1 MFKRRYH
8 TGPSSQTFSKSK
20 AYGKLSFLKIRKII
34 YRSINSAEHVQ
45 VDKCIY
51 YQSLMQPCAITY
63 PCSICKR
70 LQTTKCCN
78 YKVQLKNRTAY
89 SSEDYIYTH
98 IPNEQAEMILGL
110 FCLVNHSFGAF
121 VI

>member
-1 MFKRRYH
+1 MYIL
-8 TGPSSQTFSKSK
+8 P
-20 AYGKLSFLKIRKII
+20 KL
-34 YRSINSAEHVQ
+34 NAACV
-45 VDKCIY
+45 
-51 YQSLMQPCAITY
+51 ITY

-78 YKVQLKNRTAY
+78 YKAQLKNRIAY

-110 FCLVNHSFGAF
+110 FCLVKNSFGAF